1 MVPSLQTMLFE
12 AAENDALAETE
23 QLVPEEEEDSWQLE
37 IFSSISPV

>member
-1 MVPSLQTMLFE
+1 MLFE

-37 IFSSISPV
+37 NFSSISPV